1 MSEQVRLYE
10 LATLSSEKRE
20 QLLNRTESDLSGFI
34 EKVGPIIKEVEKSG
48 DKALARFAAE
58 FDNAPVGEDEIAA
71 TSEDFDQAFI
81 DLDDQLIEVLKFS
94 AENIRKFHE
103 KQMPEEMRMTEIR
116 PGLFAGERYTP
127 IESVAI
133 YVPRGKGA
141 FPSMALMAAIPAV
154 VAGVPNA
161 VMLTPPGPDG
171 KVDAATLV
179 AARIAGIDK
188 VYKCGGAQAV
198 AAAAFGTK
206 TIPKCSKILGPGS
219 PWVMAA
225 KHLLSDRI
233 DPGIPAGPS
242 ESIVLADETANAD
255 IAALDLIV
263 ESEHGPDS
271 SAFLVTNSRKI
282 AEQARKIIPAF
293 WEKMGAERVSYSS
306 TVLCGD
312 RGGIVLAP
320 DLEQAIQFIN
330 DYAPEHLEIQS
341 KEPFSHIHK
350 IKNAGEILLG
360 EHTPLTLGNYLLGPN
375 AILPTSKAALTTS
388 PLGVFDYLKSTS
400 IGYVTSS
407 GYQELAGKAHVFAQ
421 YEGFDAHANAVS
433 DIRTKILSKDI

>member
-1 MSEQVRLYE
+1 MSQQVRLYE
-10 LATLSSEKRE
+10 LATLSKEKRE
-20 QLLNRTESDLSGFI
+20 QLLERTESDLSGFI
-34 EKVGPIIKEVEKSG
+34 EKVGPIIKAVEKSG
-48 DKALARFAAE
+48 DKALSRFAGE

-71 TSEDFDQAFI
+71 AREDFDQAFI
-81 DLDDQLIEVLKFS
+81 DLDDQLIDVLEFS
-94 AENIRKFHE
+94 ADNIRKFHE

-141 FPSMALMAAIPAV
+141 FPSMALMASIPAV

-161 VMLTPPGPDG
+161 IMLTPPGPDG

-179 AARIAGIDK
+179 AAQISGIDK

-198 AAAAFGTK
+198 AAAAFGTQ

-225 KHLLSDRI
+225 KQLLSGRI

-255 IAALDLIV
+255 IAALDLMI

-271 SAFLVTNSRKI
+271 SAFLVTDSREI
-282 AEQARKIIPAF
+282 AEQAGKIIPIF
-293 WEKMGAERVSYSS
+293 WEKMGTERVSYSS
-306 TVLCGD
+306 AVLCGD
-312 RGGIVLAP
+312 RGGIILAP

-341 KEPFSHIHK
+341 REPFSHIHK

-375 AILPTSKAALTTS
+375 AILPTAKAALTTS

-407 GYQELAGKAHVFAQ
+407 GYKELAEKAHIFAQ

-433 DIRTKILSKDI
+433 DIRPEILSKDK